1 MIRWGHIRWRSIPG
15 YQKPQPNGRGF
26 RALQGRGGQP
36 TWRNPDGHNPTDTRD
51 YPTIGRNSANSPATE
66 PEDNAKHSY
75 TTAHDAPHKAQ
86 TATTSN
92 TETTTDYPTSS
103 GYAAGTTE

>member
-1 MIRWGHIRWRSIPG
+1 MVGASVHYRD
-15 YQKPQPNGRGF
+15 
-26 RALQGRGGQP
+26 GGQP